1 MEGEAR
7 CVATRKA
14 LHGYVE
20 KMKGNAWVGQLR
32 IDKGAM
38 KKTLVVWGIEGII
51 LPNYIA
57 IIINHY
63 KDPY

>member
-32 IDKGAM
+32 IDKGI
-38 KKTLVVWGIEGII
+38 GIRGNLID
-51 LPNYIA
+51 LPMFDRGVFGWVKVIVS
-57 IIINHY
+57 IVRS
-63 KDPY
+63 

>member
-7 CVATRKA
+7 CAATRKA

-32 IDKGAM
+32 IDKGI
-38 KKTLVVWGIEGII
+38 GIRGNLIGVFGWVKVI
-51 LPNYIA
+51 VSIVRS
-57 IIINHY
+57 
-63 KDPY
+63 